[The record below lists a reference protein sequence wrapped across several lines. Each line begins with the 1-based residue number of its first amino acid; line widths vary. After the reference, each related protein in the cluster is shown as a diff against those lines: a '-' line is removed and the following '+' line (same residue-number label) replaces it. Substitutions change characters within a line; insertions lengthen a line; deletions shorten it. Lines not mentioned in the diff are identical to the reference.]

1 MSIDIVHLCWLDL
14 TVFQC
19 PFHGEIRSAAVLAWC
34 GHVVRIPAAAVT
46 TNLSVDVCTSRL
58 RMLKLFENTYGST
71 FTHDEAIAV
80 CVEGAATGWWV
91 VVIGRRERTGPS
103 EAGKCERMDAGLGAT
118 GDHNVGIPESNEA
131 RCIANRVSTR
141 G

>member
-1 MSIDIVHLCWLDL
+1 
-14 TVFQC
+14 
-19 PFHGEIRSAAVLAWC
+19 
-34 GHVVRIPAAAVT
+34 
-46 TNLSVDVCTSRL
+46 
-58 RMLKLFENTYGST
+58 MLKLFENTYGST

-141 G
+141 GTGSSGGVVGALEAIPHGNMSGGHVK